1 MMTGPADKVTQAP
14 VQVLSWQ
21 APEPEPP
28 PTLDW
33 PLLLYNMLVLLA
45 APVLVGYMLW
55 RLVGPKARRGKS
67 GGGWGERLG
76 FVPAAAHYRAGRPPG
91 RPERAPRP
99 APRIWL
105 HGVSVGE
112 VAVAACLLAAIKRR
126 LPEARVFVTTTTP
139 TGRQIAERSCAA
151 ADAIFYFPFDFVPGV
166 ERALRLVRPDVC
178 VLLES
183 EVWPNFLAAA
193 RRRGIATV
201 VVNGRISERTWRR
214 LRRLGPLFR
223 WALHRV
229 DRFCMQSQTDADRV
243 VCLGASPDRVSNLGN
258 IKFDQVIPRVTDA
271 EREEIARQ
279 LGVAGARSVIMAAS
293 THPGEEKIALDA
305 FRVVRE
311 FDPDARLVIALRHIE
326 RAAEVEQLVAQA
338 GLRSRRRSAGPPA
351 QPDPADTVVILDT
364 IGELERFYCVATVA
378 FVGGSFVTIG
388 GHNVLQATAQ
398 GVPCIV
404 GPYMHNFREIADLV
418 ISAGVGFQVQ
428 RPEELGPMMVRLLAD
443 RHALQAI
450 ARSCETALAAH
461 RGAAE
466 RCALAAEEMLTY
478 RCPAAPASL
487 GVRLRA
493 FVVGAL
499 SGADHSLGARS
510 LVALLAP
517 LSALYW
523 VGLKINRLMYS
534 LGLARAER
542 LPARVVSI
550 GNLSAGGTGKTSGAA
565 LLAGCAL
572 RQGWRPAILSRG
584 YGCRRAR
591 GESAVVS
598 NGGRVLADATIAGDE
613 PLLLARKVAG
623 AAVLVG
629 KNRRETGRQA
639 VADLGAEVLILDDGF
654 QYWRL
659 AKDREIVL
667 IDALAPFGTGLL
679 LPAGILREPLSHLP
693 RAHAVWLTHTDLAG
707 EAQVAAIRARVKRYF
722 GGELIET
729 IHRPVGLRSLDG
741 EQALDLAGVRD
752 RPVIALSGIGNP
764 LAFELTLRRLGA
776 RVSPLRFPDH
786 HPYTEADCRAIDGF
800 ARRRGA
806 IIVTTE
812 KDAVRLRASAFS
824 TPMWVLAVELVARDG
839 GDLAAGLAG
848 SEGVKQQRRQDA
860 RDGSLGRRPERFE
873 PWRVTQQLLGR
884 IVLLTLARHAHLIPR
899 RAVFPLA
906 RALGSAVMA
915 ISPRH
920 RRIVM
925 DNLRLAFGAERSE
938 LELRV
943 IARRFYH
950 NFMRGLLEFLRLPTT
965 SPQEIIASNRLEGL
979 EHLQQA
985 LARGHGAVLFS
996 AHYGNWETVGARLA
1010 LAGYRPLY
1018 VIARNQRDQEVT
1030 ELLASLRRHGGLA
1043 AIPRDGAIGE
1053 SVRLLNANQVM
1064 GMLIDQNVRVRGIFV
1079 PFFGKLAATAAGAAV
1094 IASRTEAPFIPIFCI
1109 RQPDGTQVGRIGPP
1123 IELQR
1128 TGDLESDIIA
1138 NTALLTGVIER
1149 AIREHPDH
1157 WFWVHQRWKSR
1168 PPWED
1173 DGSDEPRRH
1182 RRRLE

>member
-1 MMTGPADKVTQAP
+1 MTTALQDTITQQHMQPLA
-14 VQVLSWQ
+14 WR
-21 APEPEPP
+21 APEPEPAP
-28 PTLDW
+28 MLDW
-33 PLLLYNMLVLLA
+33 ALLLYNALLVLA
-45 APVLVGYMLW
+45 APALLGYLGW
-55 RLVGPKARRGKS
+55 RIIWRGKS
-67 GGGWGERLG
+67 RSGWRERLG
-76 FVPAAAHYRAGRPPG
+76 FAPAAARYRPG
-91 RPERAPRP
+91 G
-99 APRIWL
+99 PRIWL

-112 VAVAACLLAAIKRR
+112 VAVAACLLDAIKRR
-126 LPEARVFVTTTTP
+126 LPGARVFVTTATP
-139 TGRQIAERSCAA
+139 TGRRIAQKACAA
-151 ADAIFYFPFDFVPGV
+151 ADAIFYFPLDLLPAV

-178 VLLES
+178 LLIEG

-193 RRRGIATV
+193 RRRGIATA
-201 VVNGRISERTWRR
+201 VVNGRISERTRRR

-229 DRFCMQSQTDADRV
+229 DRFCMQSQTDADRIAS
-243 VCLGASPDRVSNLGN
+243 LGADPHRVSNLGN
-258 IKFDQVIPRVTDA
+258 IKFDQVIPRVSGA

-279 LGVAGARSVIMAAS
+279 LGLSGAPSVIIAAS
-293 THPGEEKIALDA
+293 THPGEERIALDA

-311 FDPDARLVIALRHIE
+311 FDPDARLIIALRHIE
-326 RAAEVEQLVAQA
+326 RAAEVEHFIAQA
-338 GLRSRRRSAGPPA
+338 GLRSRRRTAGPPTVTDG
-351 QPDPADTVVILDT
+351 PDTVVILDT

-404 GPYMHNFREIADLV
+404 GPHMHNFRDIADLV

-443 RHALQAI
+443 RQGLQAI
-450 ARSCETALAAH
+450 AQSCDAALAAH

-466 RCALAAEEMLTY
+466 RCALAAEQMLSY
-478 RCPAAPASL
+478 RPPAVPTGL

-499 SGADHSLGARS
+499 SGAEKSLGARS

-523 VGLKINRLMYS
+523 IGLKINRLMYAV
-534 LGLARAER
+534 GLARAAR
-542 LPARVVSI
+542 LPARVVSV
-550 GNLSAGGTGKTSGAA
+550 GNLSSGGTGKTSAAA
-565 LLAGCAL
+565 LLAASAL

-584 YGCRRAR
+584 YGRRRAR
-591 GESAVVS
+591 AGSAVVS
-598 NGGRVLADATIAGDE
+598 DGARLLVDATGAGDE
-613 PLLLARKVAG
+613 PLLLAQKVAG

-629 KNRRETGRQA
+629 KDRRETGRQA

-654 QYWRL
+654 QYWGV

-679 LPAGILREPLSHLP
+679 LPAGILREPLSHLR
-693 RAHAVWLTHTDLAG
+693 RAHAVWLTHSDLAG
-707 EAQVAAIRARVKRYF
+707 AQRVQAIRMRLGRFF
-722 GGELIET
+722 GGEIVET
-729 IHRPVGLRSLDG
+729 IHRPVALRSLDG
-741 EQALDLAGVRD
+741 AQAVELAGLRD
-752 RPVIALSGIGNP
+752 RLVVALSGIGNP
-764 LAFELTLRRLGA
+764 LAFELTLQRLGA

-786 HPYTEADCRAIDGF
+786 HPYSDADCRAIGGF

-812 KDAVRLRASAFS
+812 KDAVRLRAACFS
-824 TPMWVLAVELVARDG
+824 TPAWVLAVELAARDG
-839 GDLAAGLAG
+839 GDLAAGLARRD
-848 SEGVKQQRRQDA
+848 EVRQQSRHYAD
-860 RDGSLGRRPERFE
+860 DGPFDQRPERIE
-873 PWRVTQQLLGR
+873 PWRVTQQLVGR

-899 RAVFPLA
+899 RAVYPLA
-906 RALGSAVMA
+906 RAMGSAVMT

-925 DNLRLAFGAERSE
+925 DNLRLTFGAGKSA

-950 NFMRGLLEFLRLPTT
+950 NLVRGLLEFLRMPTT
-965 SPQEIIASNRLEGL
+965 SAEEIIANNRLEGL
-979 EHLQQA
+979 EHLEEA
-985 LARGHGAVLFS
+985 LDRGRGAVLFS
-996 AHYGNWETVGARLA
+996 AHYGNWETIGARLA
-1010 LAGYRPLY
+1010 LAGYSPLH

-1030 ELLASLRRHGGLA
+1030 ELLTSLRKHGGLS
-1043 AIPRDGAIGE
+1043 AIPRDGAIRE
-1053 SVRLLNANQVM
+1053 CVRLLSSNQVIA
-1064 GMLIDQNVRVRGIFV
+1064 MLIDQNVRVRGIFV

-1109 RQPDGTQVGRIGPP
+1109 RQPDGTQIGRIGPP
-1123 IELQR
+1123 IELQH
-1128 TGDLESDIIA
+1128 TADLESDIIA
-1138 NTALLTGVIER
+1138 NTALLTSVIER

-1157 WFWVHQRWKSR
+1157 WFWLHQRWKTR
-1168 PPWED
+1168 PPWEGD
-1173 DGSDEPRRH
+1173 RSGG
-1182 RRRLE
+1182 